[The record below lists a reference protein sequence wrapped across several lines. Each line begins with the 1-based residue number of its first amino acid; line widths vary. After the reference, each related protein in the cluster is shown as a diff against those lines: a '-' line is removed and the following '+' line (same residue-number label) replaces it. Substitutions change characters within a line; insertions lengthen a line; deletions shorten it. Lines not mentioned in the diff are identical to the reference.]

1 MQLKGRIG
9 FANLPDQLV
18 NKEIKKGFDF
28 NIMCVGELSR
38 YSDLTLADCISH
50 VRCLLIQDL
59 FFNHCRR
66 NRHWEVHAD

>member
-28 NIMCVGELSR
+28 NILCVGEWKTDSH
-38 YSDLTLADCISH
+38 LT
-50 VRCLLIQDL
+50 
-59 FFNHCRR
+59 
-66 NRHWEVHAD
+66 